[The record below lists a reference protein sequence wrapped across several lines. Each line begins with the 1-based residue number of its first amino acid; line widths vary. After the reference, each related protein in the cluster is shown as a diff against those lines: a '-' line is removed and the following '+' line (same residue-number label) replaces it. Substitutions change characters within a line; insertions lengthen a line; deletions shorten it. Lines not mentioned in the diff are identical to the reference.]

1 MFCIYRMNLLKMTN
15 VIDVR
20 SLIFAFKL
28 RDRIYLAQFYNVT
41 VLYKMSKCLL
51 ERVALQ
57 IQDFRRKSG
66 RIYMV
71 WIYNAGL
78 TCPCLAPAEW
88 GSHQQIP
95 ADPGLCQAASWTPAS
110 HWTGAWICSKLHFI
124 SFPMQ
129 WWPTCHMKRSFLW
142 EMLGSQPRHPKPWE
156 GRSVGC

>member
-20 SLIFAFKL
+20 SLIFAFQL

-66 RIYMV
+66 HIYMV
-71 WIYNAGL
+71 
-78 TCPCLAPAEW
+78 
-88 GSHQQIP
+88 
-95 ADPGLCQAASWTPAS
+95 
-110 HWTGAWICSKLHFI
+110 
-124 SFPMQ
+124 
-129 WWPTCHMKRSFLW
+129 
-142 EMLGSQPRHPKPWE
+142 
-156 GRSVGC
+156 